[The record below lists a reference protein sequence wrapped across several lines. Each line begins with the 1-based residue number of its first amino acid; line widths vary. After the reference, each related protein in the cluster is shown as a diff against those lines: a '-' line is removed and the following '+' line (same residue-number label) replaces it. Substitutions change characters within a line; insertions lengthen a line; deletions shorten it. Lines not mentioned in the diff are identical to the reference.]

1 MIRPSGP
8 GGQFSSDNAE
18 KMAQEILATDPN
30 DTHGNYRR
38 FVLQDRL
45 KRDYDKYVRGANGID
60 AYRDGILHFVHDY
73 GTTGLFAVLPSTK
86 AATGQSAVQATN
98 DVWHFRSTE
107 PEAYRNN
114 QDVIGYFF
122 AQGGFTQPGDQGPS
136 ASPLPMYQ
144 GQKQAGERVQ
154 KQQDFIDD
162 AMREYGWMLWNPK
175 AKEIDAMPLDE
186 KGIAA
191 AKDAL
196 AAQITELTGGA
207 WARGMSSSVKTETV
221 IKHMEDALEDD
232 AVKSLNSA
240 PYIATYL
247 QKRRDVIEALRAKGS
262 AANLSAKKN
271 QAEVLPLITLAQQL
285 IQQDGTGAFNNA
297 WNRVFIDEFKGRLR
311 CPQRTRV
318 APTSVCPTT
327 TGSRSATRDP
337 RSTTRSPGTTATTSR
352 PTRVCTGRRSTRTRC
367 STRCWARGR
376 SRSSPGRWPRTISA
390 TCRRTS
396 PVSSRTAPRT
406 P

>member
-1 MIRPSGP
+1 
-8 GGQFSSDNAE
+8 
-18 KMAQEILATDPN
+18 
-30 DTHGNYRR
+30 
-38 FVLQDRL
+38 
-45 KRDYDKYVRGANGID
+45 
-60 AYRDGILHFVHDY
+60 
-73 GTTGLFAVLPSTK
+73 
-86 AATGQSAVQATN
+86 
-98 DVWHFRSTE
+98 
-107 PEAYRNN
+107 
-114 QDVIGYFF
+114 
-122 AQGGFTQPGDQGPS
+122 
-136 ASPLPMYQ
+136 MYQ

-154 KQQDFIDD
+154 KRQDFIDD

-271 QAEVLPLITLAQQL
+271 QAEVLPAHHAGPAVDPAGRHRSVQQRL
-285 IQQDGTGAFNNA
+285 EPGVHR
-297 WNRVFIDEFKGRLR
+297 RVQGRLR

-337 RSTTRSPGTTATTSR
+337 RSTTRSPGTTGYNK
-352 PTRVCTGRRSTRTRC
+352 PTYEGVYRSPVYTNSMLNSLLGKGPQQILSWQMAAHDLGYLPTYVPGVITDRTQNALTRLLTRANKNGMTVEQMLH
-367 STRCWARGR
+367 TRKAAFKALGLTDSLSGGGGGGGGGDRAR
-376 SRSSPGRWPRTISA
+376 SRS
-390 TCRRTS
+390 RR
-396 PVSSRTAPRT
+396 
-406 P
+406 